1 LPATNLSSIGR
12 LGLLA
17 LLVAGMLVAIA
28 PIAIAHV
35 DPQAHFERVMR
46 NRAQIVDRLDVLE
59 RRIKRTGARS
69 KWVARELRKSRPLI
83 RSVESRFF
91 IELSREHFVLR
102 DNRASLKRQASKARR
117 RIATLDV
124 QAFALREQLSHLFQV
139 CPVDSPRSFVDDFG
153 VVSRRGVPHVH
164 QGVDVHAWY
173 GTPIRA
179 PFSGTAVDATNE
191 IGGLAVKVFGAGGF
205 VYNAHLSAFGRLGPV
220 RAGTIVGYVG
230 TSGNAF
236 GTMPHD
242 HLEWH
247 PGGGSAVN
255 PFPYLVESCL

>member
-1 LPATNLSSIGR
+1 
-12 LGLLA
+12 
-17 LLVAGMLVAIA
+17 
-28 PIAIAHV
+28 
-35 DPQAHFERVMR
+35 
-46 NRAQIVDRLDVLE
+46 
-59 RRIKRTGARS
+59 
-69 KWVARELRKSRPLI
+69 
-83 RSVESRFF
+83 
-91 IELSREHFVLR
+91 
-102 DNRASLKRQASKARR
+102 
-117 RIATLDV
+117 
-124 QAFALREQLSHLFQV
+124 LSHLFQV

-164 QGVDVHAWY
+164 QGVDVHASY

-191 IGGLAVKVFGAGGF
+191 IGGLAVKVFGPRGF

-247 PGGGSAVN
+247 PGGGAAVS
-255 PFPYLVESCL
+255 PYPYLVESCF